1 MGTPGKRRVF
11 LDIADTEDVENTLSQ
26 IETETKSYPFR
37 IDLKNF
43 IQKIEENTN
52 ERVIGLVYDET
63 YTIELLTIPKD
74 RIY

>member
-11 LDIADTEDVENTLSQ
+11 LDIADTEDVENTLSE

-63 YTIELLTIPKD
+63 YTIELLTISKD